1 MREIIER
8 AEALQP
14 QLTAWRRDFHHYPET
29 GWLEMRTSAIIARE
43 LTQMGYEV
51 LTGRAV
57 CREDARMGLPEE
69 AVLHKHAQQVLEQGA
84 PAAFLTQSALP
95 EKDPAPRHTINTA
108 RDVQFAN
115 LFVSLSEPNFS
126 NETL

>member
-1 MREIIER
+1 MGGIF
-8 AEALQP
+8 P
-14 QLTAWRRDFHHYPET
+14 TK
-29 GWLEMRTSAIIARE
+29 IAK
-43 LTQMGYEV
+43 V
-51 LTGRAV
+51 A
-57 CREDARMGLPEE
+57 DHDKP
-69 AVLHKHAQQVLEQGA
+69 